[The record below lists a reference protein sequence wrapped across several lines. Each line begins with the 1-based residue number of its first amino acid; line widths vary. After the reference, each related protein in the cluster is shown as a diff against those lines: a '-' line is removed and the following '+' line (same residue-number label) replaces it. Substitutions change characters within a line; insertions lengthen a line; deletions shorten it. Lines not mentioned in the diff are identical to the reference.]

1 MYKLPGILDMAS
13 KTKKLARKR
22 ETTKHPPP
30 HSTKE
35 VDVRRRVT
43 SRASSIDTKCT
54 MHLIIYLSQND
65 EWFLHKNS
73 CLDHCNHLP
82 ISAEAMAKRATE
94 MTSQDIAMVRNL
106 YLYMYMYV
114 ICTTCANYI
123 TRCVIQIS
131 KLYDLNVAPTVIRD
145 ILKDF
150 NGDDVGTFL
159 PQTLFNRNEKL
170 QELLNMDKGILS
182 SDTEGEKII
191 KYLEK

>member
-82 ISAEAMAKRATE
+82 IAAEAMTKGANE
-94 MTSQDIAMVRNL
+94 MNSQDVSIVRNFNL
-106 YLYMYMYV
+106 IILICIIYINA
-114 ICTTCANYI
+114 ICTN
-123 TRCVIQIS
+123 
-131 KLYDLNVAPTVIRD
+131 
-145 ILKDF
+145 
-150 NGDDVGTFL
+150 
-159 PQTLFNRNEKL
+159 
-170 QELLNMDKGILS
+170 
-182 SDTEGEKII
+182 
-191 KYLEK
+191 